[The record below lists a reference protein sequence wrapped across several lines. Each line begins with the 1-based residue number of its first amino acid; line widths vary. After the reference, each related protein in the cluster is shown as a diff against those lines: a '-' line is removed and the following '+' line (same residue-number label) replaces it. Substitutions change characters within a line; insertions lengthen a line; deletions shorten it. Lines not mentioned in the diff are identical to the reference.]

1 MLGVRILI
9 IDFYDS
15 FVYNLADYFRS
26 EGCDVEVVQDDHV
39 PQDLSFF
46 MPKFNGVV
54 LSPGPGLP
62 EETHSMMRVIRYCE
76 SSIPI
81 LGVCLGMQG
90 IGIHLGGTLVNLS
103 TVRHGVSI
111 DLKVLKDSSLFKG
124 LTIPIK
130 VGLYHSWAVEDLPLD
145 YLTACDEKGVA
156 MALDAEDKLLTG
168 VQFHPESVMTSSG
181 KRMIFNWVSSC
192 KNRLS
197 VLPEQ

>member
-1 MLGVRILI
+1 MRILI

-15 FVYNLADYFRS
+15 FVYNLADYLRS
-26 EGCDVEVVQDDHV
+26 EGCDVEVVQDDQV

-46 MPKFNGVV
+46 LSKFNGVV

-103 TVRHGVSI
+103 SVRHGVSI
-111 DLKVLKDSSLFKG
+111 DLKVLKDSSLFNG
-124 LTIPIK
+124 LAIPIK
-130 VGLYHSWAVEDLPLD
+130 VGLYHSWAVEYLPVE
-145 YLTACDEKGVA
+145 YLTACDEMGVA
-156 MALDAEDKLLTG
+156 MALVAEDKLLTG
-168 VQFHPESVMTSSG
+168 VQFHPESVMTNG
-181 KRMIFNWVSSC
+181 GQRMIFNWVSFC
-192 KNRLS
+192 KNRLCALS
-197 VLPEQ
+197 EQ